1 MNNLERDCSE
11 TEKQEIRVDVKS
23 VKVAWPRSKQ
33 EPFVCSSAVTKF
45 VWSAVM
51 AVHRK
56 WHARES

>member
-33 EPFVCSSAVTKF
+33 EPFVCRNQIRMECRNGGASE
-45 VWSAVM
+45 M
-51 AVHRK
+51 ACP
-56 WHARES
+56 